1 MGASASAPST
11 GALAGGVPPGRAPGR
26 PRRPPY
32 LPLHVHPHSIV
43 PLTVRDAVGEDMATG
58 RGGGGGRVAA
68 APVPKSSGSG
78 SGGGGMFG
86 SLCGGMSG
94 AARDEGQAG
103 SSDDDSTDSD
113 SDFDSDS
120 DSSETDADRDL
131 VRTAGRP
138 AVPLGRQITVCNR
151 RWHWELPAKGAVSR
165 GSQGARECMRARA
178 LARAPHLHLHL
189 HNSALSTAPFHMCCV
204 PPPALR
210 CHCVTGVSGDDAP
223 PADVSRQAL
232 TAALSIPSPPPTL
245 SLLPERGWHT
255 MCA

>member
-1 MGASASAPST
+1 M
-11 GALAGGVPPGRAPGR
+11 PGRRAWVPAL
-26 PRRPPY
+26 PRHLRWLAVCHPSSPPPPP
-32 LPLHVHPHSIV
+32 LAMQPPSPTLPHRGNPLHAHPYSVV
-43 PLTVRDAVGEDMATG
+43 PRTVRDAVGEDMATG

-78 SGGGGMFG
+78 SGGGGGGMFG

-113 SDFDSDS
+113 SDFGSDS

-165 GSQGARECMRARA
+165 GSQGARECVCARA
-178 LARAPHLHLHL
+178 LARAPACTTQLYRPRPCTC
-189 HNSALSTAPFHMCCV
+189 A
-204 PPPALR
+204 
-210 CHCVTGVSGDDAP
+210 
-223 PADVSRQAL
+223 VSRHRRRCVSL
-232 TAALSIPSPPPTL
+232 RVTASQV
-245 SLLPERGWHT
+245 SLAT
-255 MCA
+255 MHHLQT

>member
-1 MGASASAPST
+1 
-11 GALAGGVPPGRAPGR
+11 
-26 PRRPPY
+26 
-32 LPLHVHPHSIV
+32 V

-178 LARAPHLHLHL
+178 RWLVPHT
-189 HNSALSTAPFHMCCV
+189 STCTCTTQLYPPRPFTC
-204 PPPALR
+204 A
-210 CHCVTGVSGDDAP
+210 
-223 PADVSRQAL
+223 VSRHRRCVV
-232 TAALSIPSPPPTL
+232 TASQV
-245 SLLPERGWHT
+245 SLAT
-255 MCA
+255 MHHLQT